1 MPRFHGEVRAWDMR
15 TACDGCGKDR
25 MVSEMHFERRD
36 MPTGDIIKR
45 APRDGCFLPQTGTAL
60 LAG

>member
-1 MPRFHGEVRAWDMR
+1 MR